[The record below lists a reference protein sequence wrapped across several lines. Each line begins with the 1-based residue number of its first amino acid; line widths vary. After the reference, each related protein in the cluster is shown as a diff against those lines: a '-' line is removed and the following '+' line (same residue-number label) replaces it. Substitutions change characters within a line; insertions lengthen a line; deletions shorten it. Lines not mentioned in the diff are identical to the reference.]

1 MSANSIC
8 VGFGLKFLLLL
19 RLHRLNPIGLHFRE
33 WLVRLLACNDLTTKT
48 VASWAIHPG
57 GPRILTAVEEALP
70 LSVENMA
77 PSRGVLRDYGN
88 MSSPT
93 VLFITERLRR
103 DGAKLPLVI
112 LGFGPGLIVEA
123 ALVR

>member
-1 MSANSIC
+1 M
-8 VGFGLKFLLLL
+8 
-19 RLHRLNPIGLHFRE
+19 
-33 WLVRLLACNDLTTKT
+33 LACNDLNIQA
-48 VASWAIHPG
+48 VGSWAIHPG